1 MLAHLK
7 TMWKKKKL
15 VKKKKKGGE
24 EIGADERAD
33 GSAEG
38 STRCPLGA
46 KKKKARSA
54 GSHLTQLPVLNISF
68 PQIDSRQYEMKN

>member
-1 MLAHLK
+1 MEEK

-38 STRCPLGA
+38 SQDVLLEL
-46 KKKKARSA
+46 KKKGKISWITF
-54 GSHLTQLPVLNISF
+54 TQLPVLNISF

>member
-1 MLAHLK
+1 MEEK

-33 GSAEG
+33 GSTEG
-38 STRCPLGA
+38 TTRCPLGA
-46 KKKKARSA
+46 KKKRQD
-54 GSHLTQLPVLNISF
+54 HLDYI
-68 PQIDSRQYEMKN
+68 